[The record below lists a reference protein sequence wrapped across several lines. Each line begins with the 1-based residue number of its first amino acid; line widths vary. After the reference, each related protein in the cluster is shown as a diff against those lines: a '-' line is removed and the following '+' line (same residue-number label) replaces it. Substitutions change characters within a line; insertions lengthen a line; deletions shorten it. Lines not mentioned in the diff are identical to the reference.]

1 LLDEH
6 GVAVGLGL
14 ELGLAHQGA
23 RVGGGGHG
31 VRSAAEK
38 PSARACSRQ

>member
-31 VRSAAEK
+31 VRSASEK
-38 PSARACSRQ
+38 PRARSWERQ